1 MSSKVI
7 DTNGNAIKEAIM
19 KSIGKNKLL
28 VSIALTTLAS
38 GYNTGLAATADEFR
52 TPEFEPPTTEV
63 AGFLLH

>member
-1 MSSKVI
+1 
-7 DTNGNAIKEAIM
+7 M